1 MSKITIGK
9 KVFDDLYIHISAAA
23 HIEHEERRASLQHV
37 LGHPPTRDGVTP
49 NVAKLNLKNGRISLL
64 AYSDFEND
72 PFPQLLASWSFTA
85 GLNAPPIYRT
95 YESSL
100 NPPILHRKELL
111 VPETHPEREVWAQIT
126 QTAEALGLFDDARTI
141 GFRLNWDRLIESKG
155 YRIVEGQF
163 QPLGNETKP
172 DDSEREAR
180 AGSVQ
185 RHLTALTRTNLSAP
199 VQLLIRHSL
208 LDTNLTFFDYGC
220 GRGGDV
226 AALSSNGFDA
236 RGWDPHFAPE
246 QSIQEADA
254 VNLGFVVNVIEDPAE
269 RVEAMH
275 KAFALARRVMSVSVM
290 LYGGDLPG
298 KPYRDGF
305 ITSRNTFQKYF
316 SQGEFK
322 DYVEQVLHQEAFMV
336 APGVAFVFADKDLEQ
351 RFNVGRYRSTSLAS
365 RLMLTRLPRQH
376 FAGHLRERPQRVTR
390 RSRAELLLETAKPLL
405 DSLWATSLELG
416 RYPDPEEV
424 ESKDVIEADL
434 GSVGKALRIII
445 DHYDQTLLAV
455 AAQTRTDDLRL
466 FFAMQQFG
474 KRPPYRSLETRIQR
488 DVKEFFGDYRS
499 AQVSGLRLLTEAAA
513 TEFMRAACV
522 RASEMGVGHLEE
534 DRSLQL
540 HLSLVERLPI
550 VLRAYVAC
558 GMVLYNSVSDF
569 QLVKIHIESGKLTLL
584 KYDEFET
591 SPLPTLSKRI
601 KVNIRLQDYD
611 VFDYASPQ
619 YPKPLLFWKSRYI
632 NEDIPGYAE
641 QLLFDEE
648 LSAAELLT
656 ESGAEPAAEQFYQDL
671 VHRRLAIDGFRLIRA
686 RSTPNLDDPCGANF
700 TYRQLIECGA
710 TQKRLGIKNLPIQAE
725 SYNAL
730 YDLAVKILDPLIEY
744 FGAVQLTYGFCSP
757 ELAKNINGKIAP
769 KLDQHAAYEVGRGGN
784 PVCDRGGGACDLLV
798 EDENMREVADWI
810 IETLP
815 FDRLY
820 FYGIARPIHISFG
833 PQHSRA
839 AYEMFQTESGAVVP
853 RPLKT

>member
-9 KVFDDLYIHISAAA
+9 RVFDDLYVHVTAVEN
-23 HIEHEERRASLQHV
+23 IEHDEHRALLQHA
-37 LGHPPTRDGVTP
+37 LACLPSRDGFTP
-49 NVAKLNLKNGRISLL
+49 NVAKLNLKNGRMSLL

-72 PFPQLLASWSFTA
+72 PFPQLLASWSFTL
-85 GLNAPPIYRT
+85 GMSTPPIYRT

-111 VPETHPEREVWAQIT
+111 VSPSHPGRESWVQLT
-126 QTAEALGLFDDARTI
+126 ETAEALGLFDDTRTI
-141 GFRLNWDRLIESKG
+141 GFQLNWNRLIEGKG
-155 YRIVEGQF
+155 YRLIGGQF
-163 QPLGNETKP
+163 QPLGNETKHA
-172 DDSEREAR
+172 DAEKEIES
-180 AGSVQ
+180 GSVQ

-199 VQLLIRHSL
+199 VQLLLRHSL

-226 AALSSNGFDA
+226 AGLVSNGFDA

-246 QSIQEADA
+246 QSIAEADA

-275 KAFALARRVMSVSVM
+275 KAFSLARRVMSVSVM

-298 KPYRDGF
+298 KPFRDGF

-316 SQGEFK
+316 SQSEFK

-365 RLMLTRLPRQH
+365 RLMLTRLTRPHPTRP
-376 FAGHLRERPQRVTR
+376 LRERPQRVTR
-390 RSRAELLLETAKPLL
+390 RTRTELLLETARPLL
-405 DSLWATSLELG
+405 DSLWATTLELG

-424 ESKDVIEADL
+424 ENKDVIDAEF
-434 GSVGKALRIII
+434 GSIGKALRIII
-445 DHYDQTLLAV
+445 NHYDQTLLA
-455 AAQTRTDDLRL
+455 AATQTRTDDLRL
-466 FFAMQQFG
+466 FFSMQQFG

-488 DVKEFFGDYRS
+488 DVKEFFGDYRT
-499 AQVSGLRLLTEAAA
+499 AQIRGLKLLTEAA
-513 TEFMRAACV
+513 EPELIRAACLH
-522 RASEMGVGHLEE
+522 ASEIGVGYLEE
-534 DRSLQL
+534 NRSLQL

-569 QLVKIHIESGKLTLL
+569 QLVKIHIDSGKLTLL
-584 KYDEFET
+584 KYDDFET

-601 KVNIRLQDYD
+601 KINIRLQDYD

-648 LSAAELLT
+648 LSATELLNET
-656 ESGAEPAAEQFYQDL
+656 GNEPAAEQFYQDL
-671 VHRRLAIDGFRLIRA
+671 TDRRLILDGFRLLRA
-686 RSTPNLDDPCGANF
+686 RSAPNLDAPCGANF

-710 TQKRLGIKNLPIQAE
+710 TQQRLGIKNLPIQVE

-730 YDLAVKILDPLIEY
+730 HDLASKVLDPLIEY
-744 FGAVQLTYGFCSP
+744 FGAIRLTYGFCSA

-769 KLDQHAAYEVGRGGN
+769 KLDQHAAHEVGRGAK
-784 PVCDRGGGACDLLV
+784 PICDRGGAACDVLI
-798 EDENMREVADWI
+798 EDENMREVAEWI
-810 IETLP
+810 IANLP

-820 FYGIARPIHISFG
+820 YYGDVRPIHVSFG

-839 AYEMFQTESGAVVP
+839 AYEMFHTENGSVVP
-853 RPLKT
+853 RVLKV

>member
-1 MSKITIGK
+1 MSKINIGK
-9 KVFDDLYIHISAAA
+9 KVFDDLYIHVSAVEL
-23 HIEHEERRASLQHV
+23 IEHEEHRTLLQHA
-37 LGHPPTRDGVTP
+37 LARIPSRDDVTP
-49 NVAKLNLKNGRISLL
+49 NVAKLNQKNGRISLL

-72 PFPQLLASWSFTA
+72 PFPQLLASWSFATD
-85 GLNAPPIYRT
+85 LQTPPIYRT

-111 VPETHPEREVWAQIT
+111 VPPTYPGREAWVLLT
-126 QTAEALGLFDDARTI
+126 ETAEALGLFDDARTI

-155 YRIVEGQF
+155 YRIADGQF
-163 QPLGNETKP
+163 QPLGNETQPVGSVIEMKL
-172 DDSEREAR
+172 
-180 AGSVQ
+180 GSVQ

-199 VQLLIRHSL
+199 VQLLLRHGL
-208 LDTNLTFFDYGC
+208 LDTTLTFFDYGC

-226 AALSSNGFDA
+226 AGLASNGFSA

-246 QSIQEADA
+246 QLIAEADA

-269 RVEAMH
+269 RIEAMH

-298 KPYRDGF
+298 KPFRDGF

-316 SQGEFK
+316 SQDEFK
-322 DYVEQVLHQEAFMV
+322 DYVEQVLHQEAFVV
-336 APGVAFVFADKDLEQ
+336 APGIAFVFVDKDLEQ

-365 RLMLTRLPRQH
+365 RLSLTRLPRVH
-376 FAGHLRERPQRVTR
+376 PEGPLRERLQRVARRTR
-390 RSRAELLLETAKPLL
+390 TELLLESSRPLL
-405 DSLWATSLELG
+405 DSLWATALELG
-416 RYPDPEEV
+416 RYPDPEEI
-424 ESKDVIEADL
+424 ENKDVIDAEF
-434 GSVGKALRIII
+434 GSVGKALRIVIE
-445 DHYDQTLLAV
+445 HYDQALLST

-474 KRPPYRSLETRIQR
+474 RRPPYRSLESRIQR

-499 AQVSGLRLLTEAAA
+499 AQVSGLKLLKEAAE
-513 TEFMRAACV
+513 TELIRAACLH
-522 RASEMGVGHLEE
+522 ASEMGVGHLEE
-534 DRSLQL
+534 NRSLQL

-584 KYDEFET
+584 KYDDFES
-591 SPLPTLSKRI
+591 SPLPTLNKRI

-611 VFDYASPQ
+611 VFDYATPQ

-632 NEDIPGYAE
+632 NEDLPGYAE
-641 QLLFDEE
+641 QSQFDEE
-648 LSAAELLT
+648 MNALELLN
-656 ESGAEPAAEQFYQDL
+656 ESETEPAAEQFYQDL
-671 VHRRLAIDGFRLIRA
+671 ARIRLSIDGFRLLRA
-686 RSTPNLDDPCGANF
+686 RTIPDLDDPCGANF
-700 TYRQLIECGA
+700 TYRQLVECGV
-710 TQKRLGIKNLPIQAE
+710 TQQLLGIKNLPVQPT

-730 YDLAVKILDPLIEY
+730 YDLASKILDPLIEY

-757 ELAKNINGKIAP
+757 ELAKSIAGKIAP
-769 KLDQHAAYEVGRGGN
+769 KLDQHAAYEVGKGGK
-784 PVCDRGGGACDLLV
+784 PICDRGGAACDVLI

-810 IETLP
+810 IVNLP

-820 FYGIARPIHISFG
+820 FYGDVRPIHVSFG

-839 AYEMFQTESGAVVP
+839 AYEMLHTESGSVVP
-853 RPLKT
+853 RPFKA